1 MDSIRPL
8 QKIVN
13 ASLMPYLFGFV
24 GWLLMW
30 HLQTQMPGLDYALG
44 VSLIFLPAGIR
55 TLAVLIFGLRGAVGV
70 FVGAVFSTIEY
81 LGHIPTM
88 DLANVVLIAAISA
101 FSAYLMMQVVCWWR
115 QIGIDLEE
123 LTFGDVMT
131 IVFSQG
137 LLSATLHQLVYRNH
151 EIDGIYADHSWAESF
166 RLWAAMAVGDIIGS
180 MILMLSAVT
189 LVNLVRR
196 TVRM

>member
-1 MDSIRPL
+1 
-8 QKIVN
+8 
-13 ASLMPYLFGFV
+13 
-24 GWLLMW
+24 
-30 HLQTQMPGLDYALG
+30 
-44 VSLIFLPAGIR
+44 
-55 TLAVLIFGLRGAVGV
+55 
-70 FVGAVFSTIEY
+70 
-81 LGHIPTM
+81 M

-180 MILMLSAVT
+180 VILMLSAVT